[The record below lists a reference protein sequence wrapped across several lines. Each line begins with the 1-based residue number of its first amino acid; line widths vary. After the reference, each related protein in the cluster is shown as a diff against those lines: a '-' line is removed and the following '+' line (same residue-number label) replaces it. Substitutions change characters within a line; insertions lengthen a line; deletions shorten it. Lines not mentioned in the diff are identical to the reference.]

1 MIEAEIEQ
9 ADAIVARD
17 GALIRRLTLRQ
28 STASGVPILVDAA
41 GITVDPWAVELLR
54 WPPTVEAEL
63 RRGGYL
69 IDRPGETEP
78 WCNCA
83 D

>member
-1 MIEAEIEQ
+1 MIESDIGQ

-17 GALIRRLTLRQ
+17 GAAIRRLTLRQ
-28 STASGVPILVDAA
+28 SLANGVPVLVDTA
-41 GITVDPWAVELLR
+41 GIVVDPWTVELLR
-54 WPPTVEAEL
+54 WPPAVEAEL
-63 RRGGYL
+63 RRSGYL

-78 WCNCA
+78 WCNGA